1 MMYNNVNYITHQAP
15 RISYHAGMRYT
26 LCGKEGIMERL
37 FFREDIRREYGESS
51 DGVMLDRQKLV
62 VGVTGIG
69 SGAGATFT
77 AMGLAFRMGE
87 MTSGVTYLEGQ
98 PHRKECVSPYRLLA
112 VDRAFRSVIE
122 KNGYGSGRLNL
133 YKKVNWQVYKPQKAM
148 DDRKEWGAREAPGKI
163 IIVDNPLSFDD
174 IDIAVAVVDPF
185 PPRICAGLETYK
197 RLRELAGKGGAKYRK
212 VFWLIN
218 KSDGGMA
225 RREAERFLKARF
237 DFEQKLLPGEIFYK
251 AAYSCSQPFFLCKTD
266 GINRLAEKIADSM

>member
-1 MMYNNVNYITHQAP
+1 
-15 RISYHAGMRYT
+15 
-26 LCGKEGIMERL
+26 MERL
-37 FFREDIRREYGESS
+37 FFREDIRREYGEFP

-69 SGAGATFT
+69 AGAGATFIS
-77 AMGLAFRMGE
+77 MGLAFRLGE

-122 KNGYGSGRLNL
+122 KKGYGSGRLNL
-133 YKKVNWQVYKPQKAM
+133 YKKVNWQVYKPQEAM
-148 DDRKEWGAREAPGKI
+148 DVRKEWSAREAPGKI

-185 PPRICAGLETYK
+185 PPRISAGLETYK
-197 RLRELAGKGGAKYRK
+197 RLRELAATGGADHRK
-212 VFWLIN
+212 ILWFIN

-225 RREAERFLKARF
+225 RRESEKFLKVRF
-237 DFEQKLLPGEIFYK
+237 DFEQTLLPEEIFYK
-251 AAYSCSQPFFLCKTD
+251 AAYSCIQPFFLCETD
-266 GINRLAEKIADSM
+266 GISRLAERVADTL

>member
-1 MMYNNVNYITHQAP
+1 
-15 RISYHAGMRYT
+15 
-26 LCGKEGIMERL
+26 MERL
-37 FFREDIRREYGESS
+37 FFREDIRREYGEFP

-69 SGAGATFT
+69 SGAGATFIS
-77 AMGLAFRMGE
+77 MGLAFRLGE
-87 MTSGVTYLEGQ
+87 MSSGVTYIEGL
-98 PHRKECVSPYRLLA
+98 PHGRECVSPYGLLA

-133 YKKVNWQVYKPQKAM
+133 YKKVNWQVYNPQKAV
-148 DDRKEWGAREAPGKI
+148 DDRKEWCAREASGKI
-163 IIVDNPLSFDD
+163 IIVDNPISFDD

-185 PPRICAGLETYK
+185 PPRITAGIETYK
-197 RLRELAGKGGAKYRK
+197 RLRQITAKGGAGHREI
-212 VFWLIN
+212 FWLIN

-225 RREAERFLKARF
+225 RRETEKFLKARF

>member
-1 MMYNNVNYITHQAP
+1 
-15 RISYHAGMRYT
+15 
-26 LCGKEGIMERL
+26 MERL
-37 FFREDIRREYGESS
+37 FFREDIRREYGEFP

-69 SGAGATFT
+69 SGAGATFIS
-77 AMGLAFRMGE
+77 MGLAFRLGE
-87 MTSGVTYLEGQ
+87 MSSGVTYIEGL
-98 PHRKECVSPYRLLA
+98 PHGRECVSPYGLLA

-133 YKKVNWQVYKPQKAM
+133 YKKVNWQVYKPQEAM
-148 DDRKEWGAREAPGKI
+148 DVRKEWSAREAPGKI

-212 VFWLIN
+212 VFLLIN

-225 RREAERFLKARF
+225 RRETEKFLKARF
-237 DFEQKLLPGEIFYK
+237 DFEQKLLPEEIFYK
-251 AAYSCSQPFFLCKTD
+251 AAYSCIQPFFLCETD
-266 GINRLAEKIADSM
+266 GISRLAERVADTL